1 MHWIQNISI
10 QRGYVKVRR
19 GPCPQTELALGEGRC
34 RVQQRPLAVGVHI
47 VGKAQVS
54 AGIGTASPE
63 LCEVT
68 TTQNSK
74 DPDGCQQTW
83 EPFPL
88 PLLQLED
95 THSFLNILCL
105 SIRWCHLIKEKREKP
120 HRERKT
126 AQIRSLTFKLINNYS
141 NEAFLN
147 KQKKVGGSNLGF
159 SHHHQFPFLSLAAG
173 IDVWKQGEMCY
184 RKCRIIFSYTLESES
199 GEWKSWL
206 KAQHSENEDHGI
218 WSHHFMGN
226 RWRNSG
232 NSIRLYFSWLQNHCR
247 WWM

>member
-10 QRGYVKVRR
+10 QWGYVKVRR
-19 GPCPQTELALGEGRC
+19 GPCPQRELALGEGRC
-34 RVQQRPLAVGVHI
+34 RVQQRSLAVGLHI

-54 AGIGTASPE
+54 AGNGTASPE

-68 TTQNSK
+68 TAQNSK
-74 DPDGCQQTW
+74 DLDGCQQTW

-105 SIRWCHLIKEKREKP
+105 SIRWCHLINEKREKP

-126 AQIRSLTFKLINNYS
+126 ARIRRLTFQLINNYSNEAFLMTFQLINNYS

-173 IDVWKQGEMCY
+173 IDVWK
-184 RKCRIIFSYTLESES
+184 
-199 GEWKSWL
+199 
-206 KAQHSENEDHGI
+206 
-218 WSHHFMGN
+218 
-226 RWRNSG
+226 
-232 NSIRLYFSWLQNHCR
+232 
-247 WWM
+247 